1 MDSLVDSGDGG
12 PCGVVIGNLDDSSF
26 DELVSDVPGWV
37 GEVTDSGE
45 LDSKVLTDVDTDI
58 AGSVVGRVNGGV
70 LRVESSLPTGSVS
83 PLGFVVERN
92 GFVFGQMERTLS
104 NRSNE
109 LRNLEDSSRVIF
121 H

>member
-12 PCGVVIGNLDDSSF
+12 PCGVVIGDLDDSSF

-45 LDSKVLTDVDTDI
+45 LNTEVLTDVDTDI
-58 AGSVVGRVNGGV
+58 AGSVVGRINGGV
-70 LRVESSLPTGSVS
+70 LRVESSLPSGCVT
-83 PLGFVVERN
+83 PLVFVVERN
-92 GFVFGQMERTLS
+92 SFVFGQMERTLS

-109 LRNLEDSSRVIF
+109 LRNLEDTLIVSF
-121 H
+121 